1 MQRWHKRRTKK
12 MAQSQP
18 GEPEESESESESESE
33 NRQGRHV
40 CSFLD
45 VTHDLSRVPAECSD
59 QQYLI
64 YQSSGRPDI
73 N

>member
-18 GEPEESESESESESE
+18 GELKESESESESE
-33 NRQGRHV
+33 NRQGHHV
-40 CSFLD
+40 CCCLD
-45 VTHDLSRVPAECSD
+45 VEHDLSRVPAECSD

-64 YQSSGRPDI
+64 YQSSGRLNI